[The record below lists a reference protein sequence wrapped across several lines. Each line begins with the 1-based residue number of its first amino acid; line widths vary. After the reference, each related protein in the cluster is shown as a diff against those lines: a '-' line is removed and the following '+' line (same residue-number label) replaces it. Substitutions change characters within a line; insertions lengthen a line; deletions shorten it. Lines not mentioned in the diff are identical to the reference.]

1 MRKLG
6 VIRFGRYA
14 AFLIDGKLS
23 ARERAKGIKG
33 SSCVAS
39 IPLYGMDT
47 VDGHRDLD
55 WLCRNCPTIVSYLIG
70 DCAPLLFQVEQALHI
85 GFLHGRAS

>member
-1 MRKLG
+1 MKMLG
-6 VIRFGRYA
+6 VIRLDRYA

-23 ARERAKGIKG
+23 ACEWAKGIKG

-47 VDGHRDLD
+47 VGSHRALD
-55 WLCRNCPTIVSYLIG
+55 
-70 DCAPLLFQVEQALHI
+70 
-85 GFLHGRAS
+85 

>member
-1 MRKLG
+1 MRMLG
-6 VIRFGRYA
+6 VIRLGRYA

-23 ARERAKGIKG
+23 ACEWAKGIEG

-47 VDGHRDLD
+47 VGSHRALD
-55 WLCRNCPTIVSYLIG
+55 
-70 DCAPLLFQVEQALHI
+70 
-85 GFLHGRAS
+85 